1 MQAPLLY
8 THSAGL
14 RWPTWDRCTVAH
26 VVPLLGAVAQR
37 IDVSPSAV
45 SFETRLP
52 GETVQ
57 LVLAQTPAGPRL
69 FALSASE
76 RKALWGSARLPGA
89 SRLEGKLEGARLTA
103 ASSTELCVRTES
115 ASFRFRFKGPKLARE
130 PAESPES
137 RGAPAEPDLAA
148 LRAGAVEL
156 ATSLSSR
163 ALEAHRA
170 DARVA
175 LRKAMARVG
184 KRVLAIDGDLGR
196 IAEVQA
202 LAAQAPW
209 LLAEAG
215 RARRGQK
222 TLVATDWS
230 TGEPRELTFPL
241 DPARPAQ
248 EQLTALFRRAKRME
262 EGKRIAILRRKAASD
277 AQDALGYAL
286 LALDEAGDLPAIDAV
301 LAEAKAAAPKDFRGV
316 GAAAARTEAQRSLPY
331 RIFLGAEGAQIF
343 VGKGAKQNDVLT
355 FRVARSFDLWLHAKD
370 RGGAHVIV
378 PRNRGQETPSE
389 VLVDAA
395 HLAAHFS
402 LARGETVVDVQY
414 VSRGHLRKPRKS
426 APGFVVVEREKVL
439 VLRVSEPRIHA
450 LLSREET

>member
-1 MQAPLLY
+1 MADVCSATQAVY
-8 THSAGL
+8 SAG
-14 RWPTWDRCTVAH
+14 

-37 IDVSPSAV
+37 IDVSPGAI

-57 LVLAQTPAGPRL
+57 IVLAQTPAGPRL
-69 FALSASE
+69 FALGAAE
-76 RKALWGSARLPGA
+76 RKALWGAARLPGA
-89 SRLEGKLEGARLTA
+89 ARQEGKLEGARLAA
-103 ASSTELCVRTES
+103 ASASELCVRTES
-115 ASFRFRFKGPKLARE
+115 ATFRFRFKGPKLARE
-130 PAESPES
+130 PAEAPV
-137 RGAPAEPDLAA
+137 GAAEPDLGR
-148 LRAGAVEL
+148 LRTGAVEL
-156 ATSLSSR
+156 AASLS
-163 ALEAHRA
+163 ALAFEAHRN
-170 DARVA
+170 DARAA
-175 LRKAMARVG
+175 LRKAMTRVG
-184 KRVLAIDGDLGR
+184 KRIEAIDGDLGR

-222 TLVATDWS
+222 SLVATDWS
-230 TGEPRELTFPL
+230 TGEPRELSFPL

-262 EGKRIAILRRKAASD
+262 EGKRIAILRRRAASD

-286 LALDEAGDLPAIDAV
+286 LALDEARDLPAIDAA

-316 GAAAARTEAQRSLPY
+316 GAAAARTLAQRSLPY
-331 RIFLGAEGAQIF
+331 RTFLGAGDAPIF
-343 VGKGAKQNDVLT
+343 VGKGAKQNDILT

-378 PRNRGQETPSE
+378 PRNRGQETPAE
-389 VLVDAA
+389 LLVDAA

-402 LARGETVVDVQY
+402 LARDETVVDVQY

-426 APGFVVVEREKVL
+426 APGFVVVERERVL
-439 VLRVSEPRIHA
+439 VLRVSEARMRA

>member
-1 MQAPLLY
+1 MY
-8 THSAGL
+8 SA
-14 RWPTWDRCTVAH
+14 R

-37 IDVSPSAV
+37 IDISPGAV

-52 GETVQ
+52 GETFQ
-57 LVLAQTPAGPRL
+57 LVLAQTPRGPRL
-69 FALSASE
+69 FALTTAE
-76 RKALWGSARLPGA
+76 RKALWGAARLPGA
-89 SRLEGKLEGARLTA
+89 SRQDGKLEGARLVS
-103 ASSTELCVRTES
+103 ASSTELSLRTES
-115 ASFRFRFKGPKLARE
+115 GALRFRFKGPKLFRE
-130 PAESPES
+130 AADPSTP
-137 RGAPAEPDLAA
+137 GAEPELAA
-148 LRAGAVEL
+148 LRDGAVEL
-156 ATSLSSR
+156 AGALSAA
-163 ALEAHRA
+163 ALEAHRS

-184 KRVLAIDGDLGR
+184 KRVQAIDGDLAR

-215 RARRGQK
+215 RARRGQR

-230 TGEPRELTFPL
+230 TGEPRELSFAL

-262 EGKRIAILRRKAASD
+262 EGKRVAIARREGAGK

-286 LALDEAGDLPAIDAV
+286 LALDEARDLPAIDAA

-316 GAAAARTEAQRSLPY
+316 GEAATRTLAQRSLPY
-331 RIFLGAEGAQIF
+331 RTFVGAGDAPIY

-370 RGGAHVIV
+370 LGGAHVVV
-378 PRNRGQETPSE
+378 PRNRGQDTPAE
-389 VLVDAA
+389 LLVDAA

-402 LARGETVVDVQY
+402 SARDEAVVDVQY

-426 APGFVVVEREKVL
+426 PPGFVVVEREKVL
-439 VLRVSEPRIHA
+439 ALRVSEARIRA

>member
-1 MQAPLLY
+1 V
-8 THSAGL
+8 GL
-14 RWPTWDRCTVAH
+14 

-37 IDVSPSAV
+37 IDVSPGAV

-76 RKALWGSARLPGA
+76 RKALWGTARLPGA
-89 SRLEGKLEGARLTA
+89 SRQEGKLEGARLTA
-103 ASSTELCVRTES
+103 ASSTEVCVRTES
-115 ASFRFRFKGPKLARE
+115 ASFRFHFKGPKLARE
-130 PAESPES
+130 PAES

-170 DARVA
+170 DARAA

-184 KRVLAIDGDLGR
+184 KRGLAIDGDLGR

-277 AQDALGYAL
+277 VQDALGYAL

-331 RIFLGAEGAQIF
+331 RIFVGAEGAQIF

>member
-1 MQAPLLY
+1 MY
-8 THSAGL
+8 SA
-14 RWPTWDRCTVAH
+14 R

-37 IDVSPSAV
+37 IDISPGAV

-52 GETVQ
+52 GETIQ
-57 LVLAQTPAGPRL
+57 LVLAQTPTGPRL
-69 FALSASE
+69 FALAASE
-76 RKALWGSARLPGA
+76 RKVLWGAARLPGA
-89 SRLEGKLEGARLTA
+89 SRLEGKLEGARLLA
-103 ASSTELCVRTES
+103 ASATELSVGTES
-115 ASFRFRFKGPKLARE
+115 AVFRFRFKGPKLVRE
-130 PAESPES
+130 AAEEPT
-137 RGAPAEPDLAA
+137 APLEPPLDA

-156 ATSLSSR
+156 ASALS
-163 ALEAHRA
+163 AQVFEAHRA
-170 DARVA
+170 ESRVA
-175 LRKAMARVG
+175 LRKAIGRVN
-184 KRVLAIDGDLGR
+184 KRVEAIDGDLGR
-196 IAEVQA
+196 IAAVQA

-222 TLVATDWS
+222 ALTATDWS
-230 TGEPRELTFPL
+230 TGEPRELSFPL

-262 EGKRIAILRRKAASD
+262 EGKRIAILRRSAAGD

-286 LALDEAGDLPAIDAV
+286 LAIDEARDLPAVEAA
-301 LAEAKAAAPKDFRGV
+301 LAGAKTAAPKDFRGV
-316 GAAAARTEAQRSLPY
+316 GAAAARTLAQRSLPY
-331 RIFLGAEGAQIF
+331 RTFAGSGDARIL

-370 RGGAHVIV
+370 RGGAHVVV
-378 PRNRGQETPSE
+378 PRNRGQETPAE

-402 LARGETVVDVQY
+402 LARGEAVVDVQY

-439 VLRVSEPRIHA
+439 VLRVSEARLRT
-450 LLSREET
+450 LLSLEET